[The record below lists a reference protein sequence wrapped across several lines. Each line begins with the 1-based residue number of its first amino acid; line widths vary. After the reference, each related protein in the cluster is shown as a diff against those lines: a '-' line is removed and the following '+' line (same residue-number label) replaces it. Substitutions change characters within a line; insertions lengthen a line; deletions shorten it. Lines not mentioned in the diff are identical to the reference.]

1 MWIAVV
7 LLLAGQAVDPNFEL
21 KTWGGPGATRFTVT
35 LTVAN
40 ELHVVHESL
49 PITAEGALTR
59 STISVPLSPDD
70 AAALIR
76 SAQAVDD
83 FDEGCAAVA
92 DGTNA
97 SLVVATSSPERR
109 LSCDGA
115 REWPIGPQAKAF
127 LQAINKHLPEAHRV
141 Y

>member
-1 MWIAVV
+1 MWIAAV
-7 LLLAGQAVDPNFEL
+7 LLLAGQAVEFNFEL
-21 KTWGGPGATRFTVT
+21 KTWGGPAATRFTVT
-35 LTVAN
+35 LTLTN

-49 PITAEGALTR
+49 PITGEGALSR

-70 AAALIR
+70 AAALIK

-97 SLVVATSSPERR
+97 SLVLATSS
-109 LSCDGA
+109 LSCEGA
-115 REWPIGPQAKAF
+115 RKWPIGPQARAF